1 MVKEKS
7 AWIITPNEVDGK
19 VFGEIYK
26 GDDTTRKFLRNS
38 FAMAEHIRHLRNE
51 MVDEKMKELS
61 AGEDP
66 NNDEAQVDG
75 TFIKPKRELVDKL
88 PKVLTVIVKTESIE
102 ASVNVLT
109 EWRSNGVLHLEVTQ
123 FNLELLLE
131 QPPAETAPWKPKIE
145 SPDVHWRTS
154 TNSLFCK
161 YWDSRAIKSRYKY
174 IGVDVE
180 SEVSDEDK
188 QHLVDFAKADLEEF
202 FAKHHNRDGNMP
214 GQDEVT
220 SEADGHDPVPK
231 RRKTSEEENT
241 SRSHSEQR

>member
-1 MVKEKS
+1 MVREKS
-7 AWIITPNEVDGK
+7 AWISTPKEVDGK

-26 GDDTTRKFLRNS
+26 GDDLTRKFLGNN

-61 AGEDP
+61 AGEDA

-109 EWRSNGVLHLEVTQ
+109 EWRSNGVLQLEVTQ

-145 SPDVHWRTS
+145 SADVHWRTS

-180 SEVSDEDK
+180 SEVSDEAK
-188 QHLVDFAKADLEEF
+188 QDLVNRAKDELERYYDE
-202 FAKHHNRDGNMP
+202 HHNRSGNMP
-214 GQDEVT
+214 CSDGMA
-220 SEADGHDPVPK
+220 SEASGGDSAPK
-231 RRKTSEEENT
+231 RMKTDE
-241 SRSHSEQR
+241 